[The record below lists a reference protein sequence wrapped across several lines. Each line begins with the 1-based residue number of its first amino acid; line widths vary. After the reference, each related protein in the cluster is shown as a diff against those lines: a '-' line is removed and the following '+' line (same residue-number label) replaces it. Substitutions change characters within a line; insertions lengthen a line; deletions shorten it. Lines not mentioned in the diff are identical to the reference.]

1 MSVRFAENVQ
11 QLLAVEPPRPLAE
24 GECRDERSR
33 RCGLCLASQV
43 DYERELTAKQTA
55 LLSFWSLHRLPEPA
69 PKLIPGQPGR
79 DYRFTSRRRCFMED
93 SGLQLA
99 MVELEEGRRLRP
111 FSPLWCR
118 LEPAMHRSIYGLLGK
133 EMRGT
138 RYPRLREALLHVV
151 LKGLDDSPGVV
162 FSLAGLDPH
171 ILREANRLSKVLT
184 RRFPMLTGVWIHRH
198 SGGKGYAL
206 GSAAGASGGNLR
218 KLYGRDEL
226 RIESPCGSL
235 RFSPLCF
242 SQVHPGMIGPLL
254 RSAEE
259 LLPKSESARLLDLYC
274 GYGLFALNLHRGY
287 RQVLGLEGS
296 MDSVRW
302 AQENARRLRLA
313 QLHFRR
319 LDIQPESL
327 AATLPMATPTEDL
340 ILDPPRPGP
349 SPGVIPVLAARR
361 PRRVLHICCD
371 IERIPIEMRQWADQG
386 YRLAA
391 ARALDMFPGVP
402 AVESLLL
409 FLPD

>member
-1 MSVRFAENVQ
+1 MNVRFAEMVQ
-11 QLLAVEPPRPLAE
+11 QLLAVEPPRPLAD
-24 GECRDERSR
+24 GECRDERGR
-33 RCGLCLASQV
+33 RCGLCLASCV
-43 DYERELTAKQTA
+43 DYERELPAKQTA
-55 LLSFWSLHRLPEPA
+55 LRSFWSLHRLPEPA
-69 PKLIPGQPGR
+69 PELIPGQPGR
-79 DYRFTSRRRCFMED
+79 DCRFTSRRRCFADD
-93 SGLQLA
+93 SRLQLA
-99 MVELEEGRRLRP
+99 MVELEEGRGLRP
-111 FSPLWCR
+111 FSPLRCR
-118 LEPAMHRSIYGLLGK
+118 LEPAVHGSIYGLLGM
-133 EMRGT
+133 EMRST

-184 RRFPMLTGVWIHRH
+184 RRFPMLAGIWIHRH

-206 GSAAGASGGNLR
+206 GSAAGASGANLR

-242 SQVHPGMIGPLL
+242 TQVHTGMIGPLI
-254 RSAEE
+254 RGAEE
-259 LLPKSESARLLDLYC
+259 LLPKSESGRLLDLYC
-274 GYGLFALNLHRGY
+274 GYGLFALCLRHNY
-287 RQVLGLEGS
+287 RQVMGLEAS

-302 AQENARRLRLA
+302 AQENARRLRLERI
-313 QLHFRR
+313 QFRR

-327 AATLPMATPTEDL
+327 AAALPATLPMEDIL
-340 ILDPPRPGP
+340 LDPPRSGP
-349 SPGVIPVLAARR
+349 SSGVIPLLAARR

-391 ARALDMFPGVP
+391 AKALDMFPGVP